1 MPASPDPVPSNFAV
15 PIGSAP
21 RLTSRPMFT
30 GLVQECGSV
39 TQFESSPAGARL
51 TVDAPGLAPGARL
64 GDSIAVNGCCLTV
77 ASKPGGLLQFDLL
90 AETLRCT
97 NLGGLRSGSLVNL
110 EPALA
115 ATDRLGGHFVQG
127 HVDCTAEILSFEASG
142 ADHRLEIALP
152 ADQARYLVRKGSVAV
167 NGISLT
173 VADLLPS
180 GFVLW
185 IIPHTLA
192 VTQLRQCRAGD
203 RVNLEFDLLAKYV
216 ERLLGDRLR

>member
-1 MPASPDPVPSNFAV
+1 
-15 PIGSAP
+15 
-21 RLTSRPMFT
+21 MFT

-39 TQFESSPAGARL
+39 SQFIALPSGARL
-51 TVDAPGLAPGARL
+51 RVRAPQLASGAAL

-77 ASKPGGLLQFDLL
+77 CERDGELLQFDLL

-97 NLGGLRSGSLVNL
+97 NLGGLKEGSLVNL
-110 EPALA
+110 EPALSA
-115 ATDRLGGHFVQG
+115 HAKLGGHFVQG
-127 HVDCTAEILSFEASG
+127 HVDCTSEIFG
-142 ADHRLEIALP
+142 FHPVGTDHRLEIGLP
-152 ADQARYLVRKGSVAV
+152 PESGKYVVHKGSIAV

-173 VADLLPS
+173 VAEITPRS
-180 GFVLW
+180 FVLW

-216 ERLLGDRLR
+216 ERLLGDRTSRA